1 MARFHFDAC
10 AGHTHGIHSMI
21 IQVVHCMIC
30 VTVCILYVDKN
41 DKLKTHYR
49 QKGAYTHDCL
59 LVESRL
65 HTMGWRL
72 FKKHKPISL
81 FSHLQM
87 VSSRFSNAER
97 GFGVFFPPGWVSLN
111 FRAFM
116 KPFPALGQ
124 SLDEPN
130 PACGPTE
137 RLSHPQASQ
146 V

>member
-1 MARFHFDAC
+1 
-10 AGHTHGIHSMI
+10 MI

-30 VTVCILYVDKN
+30 VIACILYVDKN

-49 QKGAYTHDCL
+49 QKGAYTHDYL

-87 VSSRFSNAER
+87 VSSRFSNAVR
-97 GFGVFFPPGWVSLN
+97 GFGFFS
-111 FRAFM
+111 
-116 KPFPALGQ
+116 
-124 SLDEPN
+124 
-130 PACGPTE
+130 
-137 RLSHPQASQ
+137 PQAGYH
-146 V
+146 